1 MRGVVS
7 AAMLSALEELG
18 FASAFDRVYGCS
30 SGAINAAY
38 FLAGET
44 WYPVSIYFDDLT
56 TRRFIDF
63 RRGLFGGNVLNL
75 DYAFEEVVEE
85 IKPLD
90 YEGVIASPVP
100 LVVAITDVD
109 AVRTVLVSGFSDRA
123 QLKSALLA
131 SAWLPIGVRGTA
143 RYDGYRAVDG
153 GVLTAL
159 PWRLALMDGC
169 THILSLSTR
178 PMGPPGSGLSLLH
191 RYTYRYLERLQRG
204 LGKGYL
210 ASIRQ
215 KHEDQ
220 AMLQRQRT
228 DPPDEPPYVL
238 DLAPL
243 PEDTEIKRHELRFH
257 ALVDAARRSYGIMY
271 CATEARP
278 VSLLRS
284 GQIQAIPRLTM
295 VDRSH
300 ARTADVPGAR
310 QPSA

>member
-1 MRGVVS
+1 VVS

-131 SAWLPIGVRGTA
+131 SAYALSPVSILITAYHGQFDSMMVAGAFLGGRDLRSRSWHQIQNLICPCFLGRTSDKRFGRLLRWCIKADIGLGLAFSFRSAFLAIPSGVWLLLYFTVALLDRLNADAQVMVHSLEACALIGVGDLRAIEAACDLRDRIFDRLNAPIEICFGRRGVNL
-143 RYDGYRAVDG
+143 RCQFVD
-153 GVLTAL
+153 
-159 PWRLALMDGC
+159 PC
-169 THILSLSTR
+169 
-178 PMGPPGSGLSLLH
+178 
-191 RYTYRYLERLQRG
+191 
-204 LGKGYL
+204 
-210 ASIRQ
+210 
-215 KHEDQ
+215 
-220 AMLQRQRT
+220 
-228 DPPDEPPYVL
+228 
-238 DLAPL
+238 
-243 PEDTEIKRHELRFH
+243 
-257 ALVDAARRSYGIMY
+257 
-271 CATEARP
+271 
-278 VSLLRS
+278 
-284 GQIQAIPRLTM
+284 
-295 VDRSH
+295 
-300 ARTADVPGAR
+300 
-310 QPSA
+310 